1 MLGPVLQLK
10 TAPPTFRAI
19 SLPPAPHTQSQPP
32 CKGDQVSLPR
42 VDAWWTSGA
51 WVFVEDTPALFF
63 FRYLWGEAGQ
73 MGKVSRD
80 LPPLRT
86 LPTFGIRQHESKM
99 ERDLA

>member
-10 TAPPTFRAI
+10 TAPRIQGHFLSPR
-19 SLPPAPHTQSQPP
+19 PHTQSQPP
-32 CKGDQVSLPR
+32 WKGDQVSLPR
-42 VDAWWTSGA
+42 VDAWWKSGA

-63 FRYLWGEAGQ
+63 CRYLWGEAGQ
-73 MGKVSRD
+73 MGKASRD